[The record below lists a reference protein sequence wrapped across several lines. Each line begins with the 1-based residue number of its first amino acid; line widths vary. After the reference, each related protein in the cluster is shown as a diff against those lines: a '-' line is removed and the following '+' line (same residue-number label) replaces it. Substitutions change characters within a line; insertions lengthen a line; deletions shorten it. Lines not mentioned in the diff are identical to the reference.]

1 MDLQTEFQ
9 NALTE
14 AKSLPAQSNEVL
26 LQFYS
31 LYKQATDGDNTSEK
45 PSNFFDIAGIAKYN
59 AWEALKGMTKEEA
72 MKKYC
77 NLVQEL
83 KK

>member
-1 MDLQTEFQ
+1 MDLQSEF
-9 NALTE
+9 NKALVE

-31 LYKQATDGDNTSEK
+31 LYKQATEGDNTTEK

-77 NLVQEL
+77 NLVHEL
-83 KK
+83 Q

>member
-59 AWEALKGMTKEEA
+59 EKIL
-72 MKKYC
+72 
-77 NLVQEL
+77 
-83 KK
+83 